1 MLSGGTP
8 TAGEL
13 SDISN
18 VPKSRSYD
26 VLESLSQKGFVIV
39 KNRKPLEY
47 EAIAPWEVVERVKQK
62 IQVDDN
68 NKIKNLTS
76 LKNNKLI
83 SELVLLHK
91 QGTESLES
99 VDITGSLQGKHN
111 VYNHLEFMIRNAS
124 KSVLISAT
132 QDEFVE
138 PSSRLKFI
146 FKKLKNKNIN
156 IKIKIMTQ
164 VNDFTKKSVNEIKN
178 FAEIKNTNNKSRFVI
193 VDGKEMVFMVLN
205 GSDMHPS
212 YDVAIWVNSP
222 LAKEFEKKY
231 FN

>member
-47 EAIAPWEVVERVKQK
+47 EAIAPWEVVEGVKQK
-62 IQVDDN
+62 IQVDAN
-68 NKIKNLTS
+68 NKIKNLVS
-76 LKNNKLI
+76 LKNNKLTN
-83 SELVLLHK
+83 ELVLLHK

-99 VDITGSLQGKHN
+99 ADITGSLQGKHN

-138 PSSRLKFI
+138 PGSRLKFI

-178 FAEIKNTNNKSRFVI
+178 FAEIKNTNNKSRF
-193 VDGKEMVFMVLN
+193 
-205 GSDMHPS
+205 
-212 YDVAIWVNSP
+212 
-222 LAKEFEKKY
+222 EKKY